1 MIINTQEDLNAIAG
15 TSEYEQF
22 IATLRGSL
30 FTVRK
35 DEVTQK
41 WVADENNETIE
52 RFGLTREDFEPI
64 EQPVL
69 PINETANDQL
79 LQQLTQ
85 ERKAQERQ
93 GVTINGIR
101 YAGDPGNRQ
110 TLQEAIAYIEDAGLT
125 EFAIWK
131 DSDGVFHQNNPLAD
145 VKDAARAIG
154 ARRSQLI
161 AAEGEYAAQIIAGT
175 LTDLSEVVW
184 P

>member
-1 MIINTQEDLNAIAG
+1 MELLTVIKNGKFTGTQ
-15 TSEYEQF
+15 YEQDSDAIRAHHASQGEMLVF
-22 IATLRGSL
+22 LDYRLT
-30 FTVRK
+30 
-35 DEVTQK
+35 
-41 WVADENNETIE
+41 ADENGEYGSPSGAE
-52 RFGLTREDFEPI
+52 
-64 EQPVL
+64 VKK
-69 PINETANDQL
+69 QL
-79 LQQLTQ
+79 MSDLSA
-85 ERKAQERQ
+85 ERKAQELQ

-110 TLQEAIAYIEDAGLT
+110 TLQEAIAFMEDAGLT

-175 LTDLSEVVW
+175 LTDLTEVVW

>member
-1 MIINTQEDLNAIAG
+1 MKLLTVIKNGKFTGTQ
-15 TSEYEQF
+15 YEQDSDAIRAHHASQGEMLVF
-22 IATLRGSL
+22 LDYRLT
-30 FTVRK
+30 
-35 DEVTQK
+35 
-41 WVADENNETIE
+41 ADENGEYGSPSGAE
-52 RFGLTREDFEPI
+52 
-64 EQPVL
+64 VKK
-69 PINETANDQL
+69 QL
-79 LQQLTQ
+79 MSDLSA
-85 ERKAQERQ
+85 ERKAQELQ

-110 TLQEAIAYIEDAGLT
+110 TLQEAIAFMEDAGLT

-131 DSDGVFHQNNPLAD
+131 NSDGVFHQNNPLAD

-175 LTDLSEVVW
+175 LTDLTEVVW

>member
-1 MIINTQEDLNAIAG
+1 MKLLTVIKNGKFTGTQ
-15 TSEYEQF
+15 YEQDSDA
-22 IATLRGSL
+22 IRAHHASQGETLVFLDYRL
-30 FTVRK
+30 T
-35 DEVTQK
+35 
-41 WVADENNETIE
+41 ADENGAYGSPSGAE
-52 RFGLTREDFEPI
+52 
-64 EQPVL
+64 VKK
-69 PINETANDQL
+69 QL
-79 LQQLTQ
+79 MSDLSA
-85 ERKAQERQ
+85 ERKSQERQ

-110 TLQEAIAYIEDAGLT
+110 TLQEAITYIEDAGLA
-125 EFAIWK
+125 EFPSWK

-175 LTDLSEVVW
+175 LTDLTEVVW

>member
-1 MIINTQEDLNAIAG
+1 MNKYYENTEGQLFVDPILENHKGLSELTEAEFNAKLV
-15 TSEYEQF
+15 E
-22 IATLRGSL
+22 
-30 FTVRK
+30 RK
-35 DEVTQK
+35 KPT
-41 WVADENNETIE
+41 T
-52 RFGLTREDFEPI
+52 
-64 EQPVL
+64 
-69 PINETANDQL
+69 DQL

-85 ERKAQERQ
+85 ERKEQERQ
-93 GVTINGIR
+93 GVVINGIR

-110 TLQEAIAYIEDAGLT
+110 TLQEAIAFMEDAGLT

-175 LTDLSEVVW
+175 LTDLTEVVW